1 MHSTVRSAADLFSP
15 EVAEEPYGYYRELR
29 DAGPAVYLEKL
40 DAYALSRYEDVRAA
54 LKDWHTFGSAEG
66 TAFNPA
72 MNENVQGVIL
82 TAEPPEHG
90 ALRAALMERLRLS
103 TVRDLADWVQ
113 QRADEFVAPLV
124 ELGSFDVAT
133 ELARPFPSTVVGE
146 LIGLKPEMTEKF
158 VIGSDAVFAA
168 MGPMNERTRRGLGIV
183 GEVLETIAG
192 LTKDDLEPG
201 SMGAALYEAAARGEI
216 PPDHVVKL
224 LWNYAGPAF
233 DTTIHAISNLIWA
246 LARNPE
252 QLSLLHEDPSL
263 VPAAVDEGLRY
274 EAPIQIWGRFCRKDV
289 TFGETVLPANSR
301 VAILFGAANRD
312 ERHYPDPDTFDIR
325 RNARDMLSFGY
336 GLHRCTGAPL
346 AQLEIEAVARAF
358 VARVREIEILD
369 SRRHL
374 NHTVRGFQCLRI
386 GVHT

>member
-1 MHSTVRSAADLFSP
+1 M
-15 EVAEEPYGYYRELR
+15 AEEPYGYYRKLR
-29 DAGPAVYLEKL
+29 DAGPVVYLENL

-90 ALRAALMERLRLS
+90 ALRAALMDRLRLS
-103 TVRDLADWVQ
+103 TVRELGDWVQ
-113 QRADEFVAPLV
+113 ERADEFVDPLV
-124 ELGSFDVAT
+124 QLGSFDVAT
-133 ELARPFPSTVVGE
+133 ELSRPFPASVVGE

-158 VIGSDAVFAA
+158 VVGSDAVFAA
-168 MGPMNERTRRGLGIV
+168 MGPMNDLTRRGLSIV

-192 LTKDDLEPG
+192 LSADDLVPG
-201 SMGAALYEAAARGEI
+201 SMGADLYEAAARGEI

-233 DTTIHAISNLIWA
+233 DTTIHAISNLIRA
-246 LARNPE
+246 LADNPG
-252 QLSLLHEDPSL
+252 QLALLHENPSL

-274 EAPIQIWGRFCRKDV
+274 DAPIQIWGRYCRKDFA
-289 TFGETVLPANSR
+289 FGDSVVPADSR
-301 VAILFGAANRD
+301 VALLFGAANRD
-312 ERHYPDPDTFDIR
+312 ERRFPAPDRFDIR

-346 AQLEIEAVARAF
+346 AQLEIEAVLRAF
-358 VARVREIEILD
+358 VTRVQAVEVLE
-369 SRRHL
+369 SERHL
-374 NHTVRGFQCLRI
+374 NHTVRGFRSLRI
-386 GVHT
+386 QVHT

>member
-1 MHSTVRSAADLFSP
+1 MHSTVRSATDLFSP

-133 ELARPFPSTVVGE
+133 ELARPFPSTVAGE

>member
-1 MHSTVRSAADLFSP
+1 M
-15 EVAEEPYGYYRELR
+15 AEEPYGYYRELR